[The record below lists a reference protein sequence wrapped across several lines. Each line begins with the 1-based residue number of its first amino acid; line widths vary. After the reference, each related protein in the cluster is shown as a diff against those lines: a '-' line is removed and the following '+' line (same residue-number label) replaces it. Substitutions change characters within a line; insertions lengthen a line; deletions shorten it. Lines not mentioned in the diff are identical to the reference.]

1 MTLTGFMALIIVLP
15 LTIGIFG
22 GEWLFK
28 TKEKIKMK
36 RFTTKVLKS
45 AGVLMLL
52 ASAAFGQIG
61 FTSSGGGVP
70 YKQYVAQLYQSGDG
84 TSTQTSGELT
94 IGALYKI
101 TDYVG
106 GVTATI
112 NLTDGGTGY
121 TTASPVNTT
130 GGTGTGLTVS
140 VTAVDG
146 IVTVVEIVDA
156 GEGYTVDDVITID
169 DGNTDAAFTITAV
182 NSDDFTNVGASSNE
196 LDVEF
201 YATGTTPT
209 VWTEGSELTDLA
221 APIPNIL
228 VNTLTNARWVRTGVG
243 GYRLLFDDTENK
255 CSYYLMAMGGDGGT
269 TATRETRYGE
279 ALILTYNSTPELAD
293 GIMQLYATW
302 FELRIYPNIPE
313 HPLGCSD

>member
-243 GYRLLFDDTENK
+243 EYRLLFDDTENE

-269 TATRETRYGE
+269 TAIRETRYGQ

-313 HPLGCSD
+313 HPLGCSE